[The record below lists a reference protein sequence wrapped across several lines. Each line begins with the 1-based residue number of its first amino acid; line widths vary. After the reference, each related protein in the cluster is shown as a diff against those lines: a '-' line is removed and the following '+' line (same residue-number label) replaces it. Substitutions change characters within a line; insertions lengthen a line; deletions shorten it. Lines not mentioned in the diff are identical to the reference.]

1 MAIFFRRVLDYILPV
16 QCKACGRVI
25 PSAMGPSGF
34 CDPCWATAR
43 LFTGPACSR
52 CGRPFESGPDH
63 PCAACESRPPAYDRA
78 AAAGPYEGVLA
89 QAITLF
95 KYRRKTGLARPLG
108 ALLADRLAALPPVD
122 LVIPIPLHPRRLRE
136 REFNQSLLLAQ
147 EVSRPAGLPLAYQAV
162 ARVGWAPPQVELS
175 GPDRLTNVRGA
186 FEVRDASAVAERSVL
201 LVDDVM
207 TTGATVN
214 ECAKALRKAGAAA
227 VYVLTVARTV

>member
-1 MAIFFRRVLDYILPV
+1 M
-16 QCKACGRVI
+16 I
-25 PSAMGPSGF
+25 PTATGPGGF
-34 CDPCWATAR
+34 CGPCWATVQ
-43 LFTGPACSR
+43 LFTGSTCSR

-78 AAAGPYEGVLA
+78 VAAGPYEGILA

-95 KYRRKTGLARPLG
+95 KYRRKTSLARPLG
-108 ALLADRLAALPPVD
+108 ALLTGRLAALPPMDID
-122 LVIPIPLHPRRLRE
+122 LVVPIPLHPRRLRE

-147 EVSRPAGLPLAYQAV
+147 EVSRTDPRGRLPLAYQAV

-175 GPDRLTNVRGA
+175 RSDRLTNVRGA
-186 FEVRDASAVAERSVL
+186 FEVRDPSAIAERSVL
-201 LVDDVM
+201 LVDDVL
-207 TTGATVN
+207 TTGATAH